1 MPRSYPIAGAP
12 MPVSSVDEYIKAQ
25 QSPQREICHK
35 LREIILRTFPSIK
48 EGMKWGVPSYGDGV
62 YYLVAL
68 KDHVNLGVSLKGIPV
83 EKRALLDVI
92 GKTTGHVEF
101 ASLGSID
108 EARVSMLLN
117 LPVKRP

>member
-1 MPRSYPIAGAP
+1 
-12 MPVSSVDEYIKAQ
+12 
-25 QSPQREICHK
+25 
-35 LREIILRTFPSIK
+35 
-48 EGMKWGVPSYGDGV
+48 MKWGVPSYDDGV

-101 ASLGSID
+101 VREGDTLAAQGRRAPQAIPQQIGALE
-108 EARVSMLLN
+108 EATE
-117 LPVKRP
+117 